1 MWVVI
6 FTMIFVF
13 LIFRTLCGTI
23 GSGVKYV
30 DKTIKEDKFKSRL
43 FELLS
48 SVNLLDENGAID
60 ADKINCRLENAPRD
74 IQLLLTKDMKIH
86 VIDGSHAENNI
97 NNLELYTIDDL
108 NDILS
113 LKVKNDNTLLIIT
126 EKMSFT
132 LEGIREIAEL
142 ERFQLL
148 INKYMNKENEGSN

>member
-6 FTMIFVF
+6 FTMIIVF
-13 LIFRTLCGTI
+13 LIFRTLFGAI
-23 GSGVKYV
+23 GDGVKYV
-30 DKTIKEDKFKSRL
+30 NKTIKEDKFKSRL
-43 FELLS
+43 FEIFDSIGLITDGK
-48 SVNLLDENGAID
+48 VDNE
-60 ADKINCRLENAPRD
+60 KIKCEFTDRTGYM
-74 IQLLLTKDMKIH
+74 QLILTKDMKIH
-86 VIDGSHAENNI
+86 MLDISKENKCDIDIYS
-97 NNLELYTIDDL
+97 IDNL

-132 LEGIREIAEL
+132 LENIRDIAEL

>member
-1 MWVVI
+1 MFIVI
-6 FTMIFVF
+6 FTMIIVF

-30 DKTIKEDKFKSRL
+30 DRTIKIDRLKSRII
-43 FELLS
+43 ELLD
-48 SVNLLDENGAID
+48 SVGLITNQTID
-60 ADKINCRLENAPRD
+60 FDKINCTLENKTRE
-74 IQLLLTKDMKIH
+74 IQLYLTKDMKIH
-86 VIDGSHAENNI
+86 ILNGVGADKDIDRMRI
-97 NNLELYTIDDL
+97 FTIDDL

-132 LEGIREIAEL
+132 LEGIRDIAEL

>member
-1 MWVVI
+1 MFIVI
-6 FTMIFVF
+6 FTMIIVF

-30 DKTIKEDKFKSRL
+30 DRTIKIDRIKSRGI
-43 FELLS
+43 ELMD
-48 SVNLLDENGAID
+48 SVGLINNQAID
-60 ADKINCRLENAPRD
+60 FDKINCTLKNKTGEIRLY
-74 IQLLLTKDMKIH
+74 LTKDFKIY
-86 VIDGSHAENNI
+86 VLDATGSDKDI
-97 NNLELYTIDDL
+97 NRMQIFTIDNL
-108 NDILS
+108 SDILS

-132 LEGIREIAEL
+132 LEGIRDIAEL